1 MDSSLGIIAGIPG
14 GRLRLLPNSAASK
27 RIPLSSADNFTG
39 GGCARGVGMSGWERV
54 LPAEDDFGLLFAAEG
69 NLLESF
75 LLAALVA
82 GLLLGGGPFGG
93 AGLLNFS

>member
-1 MDSSLGIIAGIPG
+1 M
-14 GRLRLLPNSAASK
+14 
-27 RIPLSSADNFTG
+27 
-39 GGCARGVGMSGWERV
+39 

-69 NLLESF
+69 NLLVSF